1 MVIESLI
8 NPFKA
13 EKKPW
18 EMFFFGFFYCSIAI
32 FLALWVFQT
41 YASLVMVFLT
51 VLATTPLMYYT
62 IKVEEKKDLTMIKE
76 SLLLKEH
83 SKALLFFI
91 MLFFGITIAVV
102 LWYMLLPSDTVTNL
116 FNIQQK
122 TISDINTRVT
132 GDVTSFDLF
141 SKIFFNNIKVFIF
154 CILFAFIYGLGAI
167 FILTWNASVIG
178 VAIGNFIRTE
188 IAKFA
193 GYAGI
198 AKISG
203 YFQIFSLG
211 LLKYFVHGIPEI
223 LAYFT
228 AGLAG
233 SIISIAVIRHDYRT
247 KKFEHV
253 IIDSADLIILSIVLL
268 FFAALLEVYVT
279 PILF

>member
-13 EKKPW
+13 EKRPW

-62 IKVEEKKDLTMIKE
+62 IKIEEKKDLVIDKE

-91 MLFFGITIAVV
+91 MLFLGVTIAVA
-102 LWYMLLPSDTVTNL
+102 LWYVFLPSDSATGL
-116 FNIQQK
+116 FSIQEK
-122 TISDINTRVT
+122 TISDINTKVT
-132 GDVTSFDLF
+132 GNVTSLGLF

-154 CILFAFIYGLGAI
+154 CILFALIYGVGAI

-178 VAIGNFIRTE
+178 VAIGNIIRTE
-188 IAKFA
+188 IAKSA
-193 GYAGI
+193 GTIGL
-198 AKISG
+198 AKITG
-203 YFQIFSLG
+203 YFHIFSLSV
-211 LLKYFVHGIPEI
+211 LRYFVHGIPEI

-247 KKFEHV
+247 KKFERI
-253 IIDSADLIILSIVLL
+253 IIDSADLIIISIALL

-279 PILF
+279 PVLF